1 MGLLALDIVLW
12 LIRGH
17 IPRFDDF
24 QPLPVAPVS
33 ASGRLVRALAATVAV
48 FAALS
53 LAVWATVWL
62 AMALF

>member
-33 ASGRLVRALAATVAV
+33 AGGRLVRAFAAMITI

-53 LAVWATVWL
+53 LAVWVTVWL
-62 AMALF
+62 AIALF